1 MKLKFIFALL
11 IALVF
16 GSTVRAI
23 DGVID
28 ENALSSTLPAEASI
42 NNDNASEVE
51 IKPLSPNNQI
61 DDSATSNASTVNASS
76 PNVSTSDLSMSQTM
90 GAGKLSAED
99 TATTMAWPA
108 IPGESLNDIARLF
121 YPKNKVMRQ
130 QFLAETLALNADI
143 EPKLKASN
151 QFAEPTLLQIPTLKS
166 LSKKASAIQAKRAKL
181 KRQNMQLSYN
191 INQAV
196 SKLPAFLLQEYEA
209 LLAKNAFLKAEL
221 ERLHARL
228 GVLQDKFNS
237 LKLVFDKT
245 LRLPA
250 NVAGPE
256 TKEITSNVASSSVA
270 NTVTTPVIAAET
282 PVVVQAAPVKK
293 VFKNLNQAPTV
304 AAPAGKL
311 NNNLPQSSDL
321 QQAAK
326 PVAQPA
332 FDWLRYGLLALLAL
346 MALLSAAAYFM
357 RQKRLRLLDQFNNSK
372 PMDDTLT
379 DFDGVWQD
387 TEQEL
392 AVQSGAARSNH
403 SASASGFLNS
413 EMLDEQAKASS
424 TLEEAK
430 LLMSINR
437 TQDAIAHLKLTI
449 EAQPKVSINHWL
461 YLLEI
466 FRKQNAK
473 AEFEQYAK
481 SLHIMFNVM
490 TPIWYDAEIANAD
503 AQIIV
508 PQHLEDFPHIMEKL
522 DAVWPSELARV
533 YLESLITDNRDGE
546 RSGFSHGVLN
556 EILLL
561 ISLLDARKAL
571 EQNN

>member
-11 IALVF
+11 IPLIF

-28 ENALSSTLPAEASI
+28 ENALSSTLP
-42 NNDNASEVE
+42 NDTNVNNASEVE
-51 IKPLSPNNQI
+51 TKPLSPNNQI
-61 DDSATSNASTVNASS
+61 DDSTAVNSTTKADSSSNAN
-76 PNVSTSDLSMSQTM
+76 TSDLSMSQTM
-90 GAGKLSAED
+90 GASQLSAED
-99 TATTMAWPA
+99 SASTMAWPA

-130 QFLAETLALNADI
+130 QFVAETLALNADI
-143 EPKLKASN
+143 KPKLKASN
-151 QFAEPTLLQIPTLKS
+151 PFTEPTLLQIPTLKS
-166 LSKKASAIQAKRAKL
+166 LSKKASAIKAKRAKL

-191 INQAV
+191 INQAA

-221 ERLHARL
+221 ERLHTRL

-250 NVAGPE
+250 NEAAPE
-256 TKEITSNVASSSVA
+256 TKVMPSNVASNTVD
-270 NTVTTPVIAAET
+270 NTVTTPVSAAQA

-293 VFKNLNQAPTV
+293 VFKNLNQAPTA
-304 AAPAGKL
+304 AAPASKL
-311 NNNLPQSSDL
+311 NNNLSQSSDL
-321 QQAAK
+321 QQPPK
-326 PVAQPA
+326 RVAQPV
-332 FDWLRYGLLALLAL
+332 FDWLKYGLLALLGL

-357 RQKRLRLLDQFNNSK
+357 RQKRLRLLEQFNSSK

-379 DFDGVWQD
+379 DFNGVWQD

-392 AVQSGAARSNH
+392 VVQSGAARSNQ

-437 TQDAIAHLKLTI
+437 THDAIAHLKLTI

-466 FRKQNAK
+466 FKKQNAK

-481 SLHIMFNVM
+481 SLHIAFNVM
-490 TPIWYDAEIANAD
+490 TPVWYDAEIANVD

-533 YLESLITDNRDGE
+533 YLESLISDNRDGE
-546 RSGFSHGVLN
+546 RAGFSHGVLN

-571 EQNN
+571 DQTN

>member
-1 MKLKFIFALL
+1 MTTMKLKFIFALL
-11 IALVF
+11 IALIF
-16 GSTVRAI
+16 GSTVSAA

-28 ENALSSTLPAEASI
+28 ENSVSNTMPDEASI

-51 IKPLSPNNQI
+51 TKPLSLNN
-61 DDSATSNASTVNASS
+61 DDESTTVN
-76 PNVSTSDLSMSQTM
+76 STSKVDSSFNTSSSDTTPSLSASNL
-90 GAGKLSAED
+90 KAED
-99 TATTMAWPA
+99 TASTMAWPA

-121 YPKNKVMRQ
+121 YPKNKIMRQ
-130 QFLAETLALNADI
+130 QFVAETLALNADI
-143 EPKLKASN
+143 EPKLKASS
-151 QFAEPTLLQIPTLKS
+151 QFTDTTLLQIPTLKS
-166 LSKKASAIQAKRAKL
+166 LSKKVNVIKAKRAKV
-181 KRQNMQLSYN
+181 KRQNMHLSYN

-250 NVAGPE
+250 NVAAPV
-256 TKEITSNVASSSVA
+256 TKAMPSTVANNSVA
-270 NTVTTPVIAAET
+270 NTVTRAINAAEK

-293 VFKNLNQAPTV
+293 VFKNLNQAPATT
-304 AAPAGKL
+304 AAVEL
-311 NNNLPQSSDL
+311 NSDL
-321 QQAAK
+321 QQAPKRA
-326 PVAQPA
+326 AQPA
-332 FDWLRYGLLALLAL
+332 FDWLKYALLALLSL
-346 MALLSAAAYFM
+346 MALLSVAAYFM
-357 RQKRLRLLDQFNNSK
+357 RKRRLRLLDQFNNSK

-392 AVQSGAARSNH
+392 ASQSGAARNNH

-437 TQDAIAHLKLTI
+437 TQDAITHLKFTI
-449 EAQPKVSINHWL
+449 ETQPKASINHWL

-466 FRKQNAK
+466 FRKQHAK
-473 AEFEQYAK
+473 AEFEKFAK
-481 SLHIMFNVM
+481 SMHIMFNVM
-490 TPIWYDAEIANAD
+490 TPVWYETEPEHTD

-533 YLESLITDNRDGE
+533 YLESLITDNRNGE

-561 ISLLDARKAL
+561 ISLLDARK
-571 EQNN
+571 EQSN

>member
-11 IALVF
+11 IALIF
-16 GSTVRAI
+16 GSSVSAI

-28 ENALSSTLPAEASI
+28 ENSVNSTLPNDASA

-51 IKPLSPNNQI
+51 TKPLNLNN
-61 DDSATSNASTVNASS
+61 DDESTAVISGTKVESSSATSTSTT
-76 PNVSTSDLSMSQTM
+76 STPVIRPS
-90 GAGKLSAED
+90 LSAED

-130 QFLAETLALNADI
+130 QFVAETLALNTDI
-143 EPKLKASN
+143 EPKLSASSRFIN
-151 QFAEPTLLQIPTLKS
+151 PTLLQIPTLKS
-166 LSKKASAIQAKRAKL
+166 LSKKVSAIKAKRAKV

-196 SKLPAFLLQEYEA
+196 SKLPAFLLQEYES
-209 LLAKNAFLKAEL
+209 LLAKNAFLKTEL

-250 NVAGPE
+250 NVAAPV
-256 TKEITSNVASSSVA
+256 TKAMPSNVANNSVA
-270 NTVTTPVIAAET
+270 NTVTRAINAAEK

-293 VFKNLNQAPTV
+293 VFKNLNQAPTAT
-304 AAPAGKL
+304 AAVVEL
-311 NNNLPQSSDL
+311 NSDL
-321 QQAAK
+321 KQAPKRA
-326 PVAQPA
+326 AQPA
-332 FDWLRYGLLALLAL
+332 FDWLKYALLALLSL
-346 MALLSAAAYFM
+346 MALFSVAAYFK
-357 RQKRLRLLDQFNNSK
+357 RKRRLRLLDQFNNSK

-392 AVQSGAARSNH
+392 ASQSGAARNNH

-437 TQDAIAHLKLTI
+437 THDAINHLKFTI
-449 EAQPKVSINHWL
+449 ETQPKASIIHWL

-466 FRKQNAK
+466 FRKQHAK
-473 AEFEQYAK
+473 VEFEKFAK

-490 TPIWYDAEIANAD
+490 TPVWYETEMANND

-546 RSGFSHGVLN
+546 RAGFSHGVLN

-561 ISLLDARKAL
+561 ISLLDARK
-571 EQNN
+571 EQSN

>member
-1 MKLKFIFALL
+1 MTTMKLKFIFALL
-11 IALVF
+11 IALIF
-16 GSTVRAI
+16 GSSVSAI

-28 ENALSSTLPAEASI
+28 ENSVSNTLPVEASI

-51 IKPLSPNNQI
+51 TKPLNLNN
-61 DDSATSNASTVNASS
+61 DDESTAVNSGTKVESSSTTSTSTTSTPVITPSLNTSNLN
-76 PNVSTSDLSMSQTM
+76 
-90 GAGKLSAED
+90 AED
-99 TATTMAWPA
+99 TASTMAWPA

-121 YPKNKVMRQ
+121 YPKNKVLRQ
-130 QFLAETLALNADI
+130 QFVAETLALNADI
-143 EPKLKASN
+143 EPKLKASS
-151 QFAEPTLLQIPTLKS
+151 QFTDPTLLQIPTLKS
-166 LSKKASAIQAKRAKL
+166 LSKKVSVIKAKRAKV
-181 KRQNMQLSYN
+181 KRQNMHLSYN

-209 LLAKNAFLKAEL
+209 LLVKNAFLKAEL

-250 NVAGPE
+250 NVAAPV
-256 TKEITSNVASSSVA
+256 TKAMPSNVANNSNA
-270 NTVTTPVIAAET
+270 NTVTRAINAAEK

-293 VFKNLNQAPTV
+293 VFKNLNQAPT
-304 AAPAGKL
+304 ATAPAVEL
-311 NNNLPQSSDL
+311 NSDL
-321 QQAAK
+321 QQAPKRA
-326 PVAQPA
+326 AQPA
-332 FDWLRYGLLALLAL
+332 FDWLKYALLALLSL
-346 MALLSAAAYFM
+346 MALLSVAAYFM
-357 RQKRLRLLDQFNNSK
+357 RKRRLRLLDQFNNSK

-392 AVQSGAARSNH
+392 ASQSGAARNNH

-437 TQDAIAHLKLTI
+437 TQDAIAHLKFTI
-449 EAQPKVSINHWL
+449 ETQPKASINHWL

-466 FRKQNAK
+466 FRKQHAK
-473 AEFEQYAK
+473 AEFEKFAK
-481 SLHIMFNVM
+481 SMHIIFNVM
-490 TPIWYDAEIANAD
+490 TPVWYETEPAHTD

-561 ISLLDARKAL
+561 ISLLDARK
-571 EQNN
+571 EQSN